1 MGPFAGLVFNQYDK
15 LICPP
20 PIVAARAALA
30 RTPAVKKLRPQA
42 LGVKLLAVAATAA
55 TLNIP
60 CGMWRE
66 HVEKFSVE
74 WFIAIHATIP
84 FVAML
89 RKAVIMPKFA
99 IAVTIGAAVLGQV
112 VGSRLERLRLQQQ
125 REQEANGGTTAVVAG
140 FKAVPAAAAGVAGVP
155 AVSGAGGAERGSQG
169 KCSGLDGQSQ
179 VRRAKMCREE
189 MEVVGGGGFLGLGNM
204 LQELPVV
211 RC

>member
-1 MGPFAGLVFNQYDK
+1 VFNQYDK
-15 LICPP
+15 IVCPP
-20 PIVAARAALA
+20 AIVAARAALA

-55 TLNIP
+55 ALNVP

-74 WFIAIHATIP
+74 WFIAVHATIP

-99 IAVTIGAAVLGQV
+99 IAVTIGAAVVGQV

-125 REQEANGGTTAVVAG
+125 QGVVGLAG
-140 FKAVPAAAAGVAGVP
+140 AAAVDLVTPVAVDGVV
-155 AVSGAGGAERGSQG
+155 VSTAGGADGVGLGQG
-169 KCSGLDGQSQ
+169 KRSGLFRQKKG
-179 VRRAKMCREE
+179 VKACRQE
-189 MEVVGGGGFLGLGNM
+189 MEEAGGGGFLGLGGM
-204 LQELPVV
+204 LPELPVV

>member
-1 MGPFAGLVFNQYDK
+1 MFNQYDK
-15 LICPP
+15 IVCPP
-20 PIVAARAALA
+20 AIVAARAALA

-55 TLNIP
+55 ALNIP

-74 WFIAIHATIP
+74 WFIAVHATIP

-99 IAVTIGAAVLGQV
+99 IAVTIGAAVVGQV

-125 REQEANGGTTAVVAG
+125 QEQQGGVGLASVATADLVTPVAVNVVVVSTAG
-140 FKAVPAAAAGVAGVP
+140 DADGVGL
-155 AVSGAGGAERGSQG
+155 GQG
-169 KCSGLDGQSQ
+169 KRSGFFRQKKG
-179 VRRAKMCREE
+179 VKPCRQE
-189 MEVVGGGGFLGLGNM
+189 MEEAGGGGFLGLGGM
-204 LQELPVV
+204 LPELPVV